1 MLSPK
6 LALLFLLNKKEL
18 LSLINK
24 LVIDNKPTI
33 EYKNMLEKQ
42 RNWLLEFGTT
52 TARAKE
58 ILKVLSD
65 FKN

>member
-1 MLSPK
+1 MLSQNLPCYSYST
-6 LALLFLLNKKEL
+6 KKEL

-58 ILKVLSD
+58 I
-65 FKN
+65 